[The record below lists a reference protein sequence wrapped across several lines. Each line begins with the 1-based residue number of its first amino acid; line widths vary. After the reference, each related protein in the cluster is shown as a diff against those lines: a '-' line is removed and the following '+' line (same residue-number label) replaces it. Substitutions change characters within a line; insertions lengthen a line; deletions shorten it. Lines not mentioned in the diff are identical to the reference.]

1 MRSSSIAGLLNE
13 HDYQLQAEELKIW
26 IDNLL
31 TSKLKSNLRGCFSLK
46 PQYCQTSP
54 YIMILGVLLT
64 EFEMYNY
71 RFTSWC
77 SLPTAQ
83 QLWLTASFISSVLK
97 RFSSFLL
104 SPVPSTRWKKIS
116 SRRVKSKGK
125 STQRLQKVM
134 AGWEISGQAGFLT
147 SFTHILPRSIS
158 VNQFLGI
165 PLPHSPC
172 SERRDPTQPSLGQPS
187 RSQQDLSD
195 PGSLLPCSPPRPSFQ
210 LITHWTWINRHL
222 EPWQSLSLLTGE
234 ASVHC
239 APLHPWLP
247 WMFFR

>member
-125 STQRLQKVM
+125 KHTEAPKSDGRLRDLRS
-134 AGWEISGQAGFLT
+134 GWISEQLHT
-147 SFTHILPRSIS
+147 HFTKIH
-158 VNQFLGI
+158 F
-165 PLPHSPC
+165 C
-172 SERRDPTQPSLGQPS
+172 
-187 RSQQDLSD
+187 
-195 PGSLLPCSPPRPSFQ
+195 
-210 LITHWTWINRHL
+210 
-222 EPWQSLSLLTGE
+222 
-234 ASVHC
+234 
-239 APLHPWLP
+239 
-247 WMFFR
+247 

>member
-97 RFSSFLL
+97 RFSSFFYLL
-104 SPVPSTRWKKIS
+104 FLVQGEKIS
-116 SRRVKSKGK
+116 SRRVKNKRKKHSEAPK
-125 STQRLQKVM
+125 SDGRLRDPSS
-134 AGWEISGQAGFLT
+134 GWISEQLH
-147 SFTHILPRSIS
+147 THLIIS
-158 VNQFLGI
+158 VNQFLSI
-165 PLPHSPC
+165 PLPHSHHVLREGTP
-172 SERRDPTQPSLGQPS
+172 
-187 RSQQDLSD
+187 LS
-195 PGSLLPCSPPRPSFQ
+195 
-210 LITHWTWINRHL
+210 
-222 EPWQSLSLLTGE
+222 
-234 ASVHC
+234 
-239 APLHPWLP
+239 
-247 WMFFR
+247 

>member
-54 YIMILGVLLT
+54 YIMIPGVLLT

-97 RFSSFLL
+97 RFSSFFYLL
-104 SPVPSTRWKKIS
+104 SLVQGEKIS

-125 STQRLQKVM
+125 KHTDAPKSDGRLRDLRSS
-134 AGWEISGQAGFLT
+134 WISEQLHTHFTMIRLLT
-147 SFTHILPRSIS
+147 NSWASPYHTLTTFSKK
-158 VNQFLGI
+158 G
-165 PLPHSPC
+165 PHSTKPGAAQQVPAG
-172 SERRDPTQPSLGQPS
+172 SQWPWQPLA
-187 RSQQDLSD
+187 
-195 PGSLLPCSPPRPSFQ
+195 LLPNRPWLQ

-234 ASVHC
+234 ASVHW

-247 WMFFR
+247 WMFFQ

>member
-31 TSKLKSNLRGCFSLK
+31 TSKLKSNLRGCFSLE

-97 RFSSFLL
+97 RFSSFFYLL
-104 SPVPSTRWKKIS
+104 FLVQGEKIS
-116 SRRVKSKGK
+116 SRRIKNKR
-125 STQRLQKVM
+125 STQRLQKVV
-134 AGWEISGQAGFLT
+134 AGWEISGQAGFLSSST
-147 SFTHILPRSIS
+147 CILPWSIS
-158 VNQFLGI
+158 INQFLCI
-165 PLPHSPC
+165 PLPHSHRVLKEGTPLNQAWGSPAGPSRISVTLAASCPC
-172 SERRDPTQPSLGQPS
+172 S
-187 RSQQDLSD
+187 
-195 PGSLLPCSPPRPSFQ
+195 
-210 LITHWTWINRHL
+210 H
-222 EPWQSLSLLTGE
+222 LSLTS
-234 ASVHC
+234 AHH
-239 APLHPWLP
+239 PLD
-247 WMFFR
+247 MD